1 MSFYVFVFASPP
13 LQRNKLIVLTPV
25 HSPRT
30 PNASSHRTDT
40 SSPMRS
46 VHSSPAASRGGGHLI
61 LHPQQPVA
69 VDSRLSTDAALHA
82 LLSGRASREGIIPSS
97 CFALHQRD
105 SKASLAFVAHPLA
118 WGSAAASATPAIS
131 AAHAH
136 YSASE
141 LPLPLHSPHV
151 HRDDDWRMH
160 AYTSHLG
167 GAGAG
172 GLSAGSRAGS
182 RGIVPRFAQPGR
194 IVSVKHANT
203 EQQEPDAIPPAER
216 GLFEA
221 PLVSHFCPVSVC
233 LRASLL
239 CAVCSPSPD
248 VRTIEEQFMAS
259 LTR

>member
-1 MSFYVFVFASPP
+1 MCFLSHLAADSMSFYVFVNASLP
-13 LQRNKLIVLTPV
+13 LQRDKLIHCPR
-25 HSPRT
+25 HSLLART
-30 PNASSHRTDT
+30 PNATPYRTDT

-82 LLSGRASREGIIPSS
+82 LLSGRASREGIIPAS
-97 CFALHQRD
+97 CFAMHQRD
-105 SKASLAFVAHPLA
+105 SKASLAFVVHPLA

-167 GAGAG
+167 GVGAG

-194 IVSVKHANT
+194 IVSVRT
-203 EQQEPDAIPPAER
+203 
-216 GLFEA
+216 
-221 PLVSHFCPVSVC
+221 
-233 LRASLL
+233 
-239 CAVCSPSPD
+239 CSQS
-248 VRTIEEQFMAS
+248 EE
-259 LTR
+259 